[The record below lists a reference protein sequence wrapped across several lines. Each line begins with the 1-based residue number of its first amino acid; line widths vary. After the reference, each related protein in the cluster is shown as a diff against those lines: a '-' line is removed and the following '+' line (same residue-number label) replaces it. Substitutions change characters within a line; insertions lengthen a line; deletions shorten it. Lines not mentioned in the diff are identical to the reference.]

1 MFDLFDEIIFL
12 AYDAA
17 YLVLINSSQS
27 AHPYSTDG
35 RCPICICPNEVGQ
48 MQLGEFIIDGAV
60 LWTVLLMLGL
70 LVFGLIVFVIEL
82 IRGG

>member
-1 MFDLFDEIIFL
+1 
-12 AYDAA
+12 
-17 YLVLINSSQS
+17 
-27 AHPYSTDG
+27 
-35 RCPICICPNEVGQ
+35 

-70 LVFGLIVFVIEL
+70 LVFGLILFVIEL